1 MKKTTNI
8 TIRDVANK
16 AGVSIATVS
25 RVLSGKGSVSEDAG
39 GRVLSAVEDLEY
51 RPNALARSLREE
63 NTKTL
68 GLVISNV
75 MNPFFTAVARAVE
88 DAAAEQ
94 GYSVVLCNA
103 DENPDKEE
111 SYLDVLLQKRV
122 DGLIIS
128 PARGKS
134 RQLRRFVKAGVPV
147 VFVDRSIEDLD
158 IPTVRVDGKEAIA
171 RLVEYLVKL
180 GHRRLAVVSGPREVI
195 SGGERLKSFLDCA
208 SGFGIEV
215 PEEYVRFGD
224 FRRESGRWAMR
235 ELLSLRRSPTAVFT
249 ANNLMCLGALQAAK
263 ETGCSIPEDVSVA
276 TFDDIPWFELVDPPV
291 TAIAQPTR
299 ELGAVAARMLL
310 DMLEDGRKPESR
322 IMEAQLVIR
331 DSCTAPRANPVIGL
345 SRLDIDAT
353 AEGGLS
359 GG

>member
-8 TIRDVANK
+8 TIRDVANR

-25 RVLSGKGSVSEDAG
+25 RVLSGKGSVSEDVG

-75 MNPFFTAVARAVE
+75 MNPFFTAVARSVE

-147 VFVDRSIEDLD
+147 
-158 IPTVRVDGKEAIA
+158 
-171 RLVEYLVKL
+171 
-180 GHRRLAVVSGPREVI
+180 
-195 SGGERLKSFLDCA
+195 
-208 SGFGIEV
+208 
-215 PEEYVRFGD
+215 
-224 FRRESGRWAMR
+224 
-235 ELLSLRRSPTAVFT
+235 
-249 ANNLMCLGALQAAK
+249 
-263 ETGCSIPEDVSVA
+263 
-276 TFDDIPWFELVDPPV
+276 
-291 TAIAQPTR
+291 
-299 ELGAVAARMLL
+299 
-310 DMLEDGRKPESR
+310 
-322 IMEAQLVIR
+322 
-331 DSCTAPRANPVIGL
+331 
-345 SRLDIDAT
+345 
-353 AEGGLS
+353 
-359 GG
+359 